1 MIYWT
6 PQDFIGIEKSPN
18 SCQSL
23 ILKCKKINVF
33 GPDAMELYCEIK
45 TKIEDLPL
53 IGNNPRK
60 LSCFGKLYL
69 E

>member
-1 MIYWT
+1 MTYWT
-6 PQDFIGIEKSPN
+6 PQDFISLEKSPKFG
-18 SCQSL
+18 QSL